1 MDADTVQIRDI
12 VAKPGTRVSGFLT
25 LGETPSEPIR
35 IPLVI
40 VQGRRP
46 GPRLCLTAG
55 VHAAEYPGIDAV
67 MQTVQGLDP
76 EELAGSVVAVPV
88 VNPPMFQRRSGF
100 LSPIDGLNLNRTAP
114 GRADGT
120 ISEILAYVILNDVIG
135 ACQYHIDCHGG
146 DLGEILWPYAGYA
159 LTGNPELDAQ
169 GEALARLYSP
179 CIVALYREGSELP
192 PTIGSLT
199 SQAARQG
206 VVSILAEAGGNGT
219 LDPADVEIHMRGIRN
234 VMRYLGMMPGEPDTV
249 GARVAPV
256 GQFVVSTKRGGLL
269 RLKID
274 IGEKI
279 REGQEIAEI
288 CNLFGEVVECIH
300 SPRNGVARLI
310 WAYKA
315 VNTGDPIVKCWVVDQ
330 T

>member
-1 MDADTVQIRDI
+1 
-12 VAKPGTRVSGFLT
+12 
-25 LGETPSEPIR
+25 
-35 IPLVI
+35 
-40 VQGRRP
+40 
-46 GPRLCLTAG
+46 
-55 VHAAEYPGIDAV
+55 

-179 CIVALYREGSELP
+179 CIVALYREVQSFPDDRLVDVSGSAP
-192 PTIGSLT
+192 
-199 SQAARQG
+199 RCR
-206 VVSILAEAGGNGT
+206 
-219 LDPADVEIHMRGIRN
+219 LDPRRSWRQWH
-234 VMRYLGMMPGEPDTV
+234 
-249 GARVAPV
+249 ARPC
-256 GQFVVSTKRGGLL
+256 R
-269 RLKID
+269 R
-274 IGEKI
+274 
-279 REGQEIAEI
+279 
-288 CNLFGEVVECIH
+288 
-300 SPRNGVARLI
+300 
-310 WAYKA
+310 
-315 VNTGDPIVKCWVVDQ
+315 
-330 T
+330 

>member
-12 VAKPGTRVSGFLT
+12 VAKPGTRVSGLT

-120 ISEILAYVILNDVIG
+120 ISEILAYVLLNDVIG

-179 CIVALYREGSELP
+179 CIVAPLP
-192 PTIGSLT
+192 RRFRASPTIGSLT

-249 GARVAPV
+249 GDR
-256 GQFVVSTKRGGLL
+256 
-269 RLKID
+269 
-274 IGEKI
+274 
-279 REGQEIAEI
+279 
-288 CNLFGEVVECIH
+288 
-300 SPRNGVARLI
+300 VARLGSS
-310 WAYKA
+310 W
-315 VNTGDPIVKCWVVDQ
+315 
-330 T
+330 